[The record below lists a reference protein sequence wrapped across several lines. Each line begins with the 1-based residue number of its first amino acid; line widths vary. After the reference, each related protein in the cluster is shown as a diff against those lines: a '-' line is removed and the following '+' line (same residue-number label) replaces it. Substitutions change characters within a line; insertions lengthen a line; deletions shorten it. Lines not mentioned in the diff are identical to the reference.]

1 MEKQM
6 KGWKQLKYSDRI
18 RIEAWL
24 RAKISVQEIADMLHV
39 HRSTIYREI
48 KRGQYEHLNS
58 DYTVEKRYSPEIAQ
72 KHCDENLQVRGTQ
85 LKIGND
91 YKYAEYIEKKIIEEN
106 YSPEA
111 VLGELRVQNR
121 AKDFSVSI
129 CIRTLYN
136 YIDKGVFLNLTNKN
150 LPVKRNKKRGYKKVR
165 VQKRA
170 SVGTSI
176 EERPEYIK
184 DRKEFGHWEMDSVVG
199 KRGKSKNTF
208 LVLTER
214 KTRNEIIF
222 KLPDHS
228 ATEVVKAVDRLEIT
242 WGSMFSD
249 VFKTIT
255 VDNGTEFSYFNELER
270 SCTKPDEKRTKL
282 YYCHPYSSWERGS
295 NENNNKMVRRIVPK
309 GTNFD
314 SMTDDE
320 VLDMQIWING
330 YPRRIHDYHSAAELF
345 EKEIAKL
352 VS

>member
-222 KLPDHS
+222 KLTDHS

-270 SCTKPDEKRTKL
+270 SCTKPDEKRTKV

>member
-1 MEKQM
+1 M
-6 KGWKQLKYSDRI
+6 
-18 RIEAWL
+18 
-24 RAKISVQEIADMLHV
+24 
-39 HRSTIYREI
+39 
-48 KRGQYEHLNS
+48 
-58 DYTVEKRYSPEIAQ
+58 
-72 KHCDENLQVRGTQ
+72 
-85 LKIGND
+85 
-91 YKYAEYIEKKIIEEN
+91 
-106 YSPEA
+106 
-111 VLGELRVQNR
+111 GELRVQNR

-228 ATEVVKAVDRLEIT
+228 AAEVVKAVDRLEIT
-242 WGSMFSD
+242 WGSMFSN

-270 SCTKPDEKRTKL
+270 SCTKPNEKRTKV

-314 SMTDDE
+314 DMTDDE

-330 YPRRIHDYHSAAELF
+330 YPRRIHNYHSAAELF
-345 EKEIAKL
+345 EKELAKL

>member
-1 MEKQM
+1 M

-270 SCTKPDEKRTKL
+270 SCTKPDEKRTKV

>member
-121 AKDFSVSI
+121 AKDFSVSS

-270 SCTKPDEKRTKL
+270 SCTKPDEKRTKV

>member
-270 SCTKPDEKRTKL
+270 SCTKPDEKRTKV
-282 YYCHPYSSWERGS
+282 YYCHLYSSWERGS

>member
-1 MEKQM
+1 M

-255 VDNGTEFSYFNELER
+255 VDNGTEFSYFNELEW
-270 SCTKPDEKRTKL
+270 SCTKPDEKRTKV

>member
-255 VDNGTEFSYFNELER
+255 VDNGTEFSYFNELE
-270 SCTKPDEKRTKL
+270 PDEKRTKV

>member
-1 MEKQM
+1 M

-170 SVGTSI
+170 SIGTSI

-270 SCTKPDEKRTKL
+270 SCTKPDEKRTKV

>member
-1 MEKQM
+1 M
-6 KGWKQLKYSDRI
+6 KGWKQLKYNDRI
-18 RIEAWL
+18 RLEAWL
-24 RAKISVQEIADMLHV
+24 RAKISVQDIANMLHV

-58 DYTVEKRYSPEIAQ
+58 DYTVEMRYSPEIAQ
-72 KHCDENLQVRGTQ
+72 RRCDANLQVRGTQ

-91 YKYAEYIEKKIIEEN
+91 YKYAEYIENKIVKEN

-228 ATEVVKAVDRLEIT
+228 AAEVVKAVDRLEIT
-242 WGSMFSD
+242 WGSMFSN

-270 SCTKPDEKRTKL
+270 SCTKPNEKRTKV

-314 SMTDDE
+314 DMTDDE

-330 YPRRIHDYHSAAELF
+330 YPRRIHNYHSAAELF
-345 EKEIAKL
+345 EKELAKL

>member
-1 MEKQM
+1 M
-6 KGWKQLKYSDRI
+6 KGWKQLKYNDRI
-18 RIEAWL
+18 RLEAWL
-24 RAKISVQEIADMLHV
+24 RAKISVQDIANMLHV

-58 DYTVEKRYSPEIAQ
+58 DYTVEMRYSPEIAQ
-72 KHCDENLQVRGTQ
+72 RRCDENLQVRGTQ

-91 YKYAEYIEKKIIEEN
+91 YKYAEYIENKIVKEN

-228 ATEVVKAVDRLEIT
+228 AAEVVKAVDRLEIT
-242 WGSMFSD
+242 WGSMFSN

-270 SCTKPDEKRTKL
+270 SCTKPNEKRTKV

-314 SMTDDE
+314 DMTDDE

-330 YPRRIHDYHSAAELF
+330 YPRRIHNYHSAAELF
-345 EKEIAKL
+345 EKELAKL

>member
-270 SCTKPDEKRTKL
+270 SCTKPDEKRTKV

-295 NENNNKMVRRIVPK
+295 NDNNNKMVRRIVPK

>member
-1 MEKQM
+1 M

-24 RAKISVQEIADMLHV
+24 RAKISVQEIADMLHI

-270 SCTKPDEKRTKL
+270 SCTKPDEKRTKV

>member
-270 SCTKPDEKRTKL
+270 SCTKPDEKRTKV

>member
-85 LKIGND
+85 IKIGND

-270 SCTKPDEKRTKL
+270 SCTKPDEKRTKV

>member
-6 KGWKQLKYSDRI
+6 KGWKQLKYNDRI
-18 RIEAWL
+18 RLEAWL
-24 RAKISVQEIADMLHV
+24 RAKISVQDIANMLHV

-58 DYTVEKRYSPEIAQ
+58 DYTVEMRYSPEIAQ
-72 KHCDENLQVRGTQ
+72 RRCDANLQVRGTQ

-91 YKYAEYIEKKIIEEN
+91 YKYAEYIENKIVKEN

-228 ATEVVKAVDRLEIT
+228 AAEVVKAVDRLEIT
-242 WGSMFSD
+242 WGSMFSN

-270 SCTKPDEKRTKL
+270 SCTKPNEKRTKV

-314 SMTDDE
+314 DMTDDE

-330 YPRRIHDYHSAAELF
+330 YPRRIHNYHSAAELF
-345 EKEIAKL
+345 EKELAKL

>member
-6 KGWKQLKYSDRI
+6 KGWKQLKYNDRI
-18 RIEAWL
+18 RLEAWL
-24 RAKISVQEIADMLHV
+24 RAKISVQDIANMLHV

-58 DYTVEKRYSPEIAQ
+58 DYTVEMRYSPEIAQ
-72 KHCDENLQVRGTQ
+72 RRCDENLQVRGTQ

-91 YKYAEYIEKKIIEEN
+91 YKYAEYIENKIVKEN

-228 ATEVVKAVDRLEIT
+228 AAEVVKAVDRLEIT
-242 WGSMFSD
+242 WGSMFSN

-270 SCTKPDEKRTKL
+270 SCTKPNEKRTKV

-314 SMTDDE
+314 DMTDDE

-330 YPRRIHDYHSAAELF
+330 YPRRIHNYHSAAELF
-345 EKEIAKL
+345 EKELAKL

>member
-6 KGWKQLKYSDRI
+6 KGWKQLKYNDRI
-18 RIEAWL
+18 RLEAWL
-24 RAKISVQEIADMLHV
+24 RAKISVQDIANMLHV

-58 DYTVEKRYSPEIAQ
+58 DYTVEMRYSPEIAQ
-72 KHCDENLQVRGTQ
+72 RRCDENLQVRGTQ

-91 YKYAEYIEKKIIEEN
+91 YKYAEYIENKIVKEN

-228 ATEVVKAVDRLEIT
+228 AAEVVKAVDRLEIT
-242 WGSMFSD
+242 WGSMFSN

-270 SCTKPDEKRTKL
+270 SCTKPNEKRTKV

-309 GTNFD
+309 GTNFND
-314 SMTDDE
+314 MTDDE

-330 YPRRIHDYHSAAELF
+330 YPRRIHNYHSAAELF
-345 EKEIAKL
+345 EKELAKL

>member
-270 SCTKPDEKRTKL
+270 SCTKPDEKRTKV

-330 YPRRIHDYHSAAELF
+330 YPRRIHEYHSAAELF

>member
-6 KGWKQLKYSDRI
+6 KGWKQLKYNDRI
-18 RIEAWL
+18 RLEAWL
-24 RAKISVQEIADMLHV
+24 RAKISVQDITNMLHV

-58 DYTVEKRYSPEIAQ
+58 DYTVEMRYSPEIAQ
-72 KHCDENLQVRGTQ
+72 RRCDANLQVRGTQ

-91 YKYAEYIEKKIIEEN
+91 YKYAEYIENKIVKEN

-228 ATEVVKAVDRLEIT
+228 AAEVVKAVDRLEIT
-242 WGSMFSD
+242 WGSMFSN

-270 SCTKPDEKRTKL
+270 SCTKPNEKRTKV

-314 SMTDDE
+314 DMTDDE

-330 YPRRIHDYHSAAELF
+330 YPRRIHNYHSAAELF
-345 EKEIAKL
+345 EKELAKL

>member
-1 MEKQM
+1 M
-6 KGWKQLKYSDRI
+6 KGWKQLKYNDRI
-18 RIEAWL
+18 RLEAWL
-24 RAKISVQEIADMLHV
+24 RAKISVQDIANMLHV

-58 DYTVEKRYSPEIAQ
+58 DYTVEMRYSPEIAQ
-72 KHCDENLQVRGTQ
+72 RRCDENLQVRGTQ

-91 YKYAEYIEKKIIEEN
+91 YKYAEYIENKIVKEN

-270 SCTKPDEKRTKL
+270 SCTKPDEKRTKV

>member
-228 ATEVVKAVDRLEIT
+228 ATEVVKAVDCLEIT

-270 SCTKPDEKRTKL
+270 SCTKPDEKRTKV

>member
-136 YIDKGVFLNLTNKN
+136 YIDKGVFLNLANKN

-270 SCTKPDEKRTKL
+270 SCTKPDEKRTKV

>member
-24 RAKISVQEIADMLHV
+24 RAKISVQEIADMLHI

-270 SCTKPDEKRTKL
+270 SCTKPDEKRTKV

>member
-18 RIEAWL
+18 RIETWL

-270 SCTKPDEKRTKL
+270 SCTKPDEKRTKV

>member
-1 MEKQM
+1 MET
-6 KGWKQLKYSDRI
+6 KYLSC
-18 RIEAWL
+18 
-24 RAKISVQEIADMLHV
+24 
-39 HRSTIYREI
+39 
-48 KRGQYEHLNS
+48 
-58 DYTVEKRYSPEIAQ
+58 AQ
-72 KHCDENLQVRGTQ
+72 GIFLSS
-85 LKIGND
+85 
-91 YKYAEYIEKKIIEEN
+91 YIEKKIIEEN

-176 EERPEYIK
+176 EERPEYIR

-270 SCTKPDEKRTKL
+270 SCTKPDEKRTKV

>member
-1 MEKQM
+1 M

-270 SCTKPDEKRTKL
+270 SCTKPDEKRTKV

-352 VS
+352 IS

>member
-1 MEKQM
+1 M

-39 HRSTIYREI
+39 HRSTIYREL

-270 SCTKPDEKRTKL
+270 SCTKPDEKRTKV

>member
-242 WGSMFSD
+242 WGRMFSD

-270 SCTKPDEKRTKL
+270 SCTKPDEKRTKV

>member
-6 KGWKQLKYSDRI
+6 KGWKQLKYNDRI
-18 RIEAWL
+18 RLEAWL
-24 RAKISVQEIADMLHV
+24 RAKISVQDIANMLHV

-58 DYTVEKRYSPEIAQ
+58 DYTVEMRYSPEIAQ
-72 KHCDENLQVRGTQ
+72 RRCDANLQVRGTQ

-91 YKYAEYIEKKIIEEN
+91 YKYAEYIENKIVKEN

-176 EERPEYIK
+176 EERPEYIR

-270 SCTKPDEKRTKL
+270 SCTKPNEKRTKV

>member
-208 LVLTER
+208 LVLTKR

-270 SCTKPDEKRTKL
+270 SCTKPDEKRTKV

>member
-184 DRKEFGHWEMDSVVG
+184 DRKEFGHWGMDSVVG

-270 SCTKPDEKRTKL
+270 SCTKPDEKRTKV

-295 NENNNKMVRRIVPK
+295 NENNNKMGRRIVPK

>member
-165 VQKRA
+165 LQKRA

-270 SCTKPDEKRTKL
+270 SCTKPDEKRTKV

>member
-1 MEKQM
+1 M

-270 SCTKPDEKRTKL
+270 SCTKPDEKRTKV

-330 YPRRIHDYHSAAELF
+330 YPRRIHDWQYGSLF
-345 EKEIAKL
+345 
-352 VS
+352 VMQ

>member
-91 YKYAEYIEKKIIEEN
+91 YKYSEYIEKKIIEEN

-270 SCTKPDEKRTKL
+270 SCTKPDEKRTKV

>member
-255 VDNGTEFSYFNELER
+255 VDNGTEFSYFNELEW
-270 SCTKPDEKRTKL
+270 SCTKPDEKRTKV

>member
-1 MEKQM
+1 M
-6 KGWKQLKYSDRI
+6 KGWKQLKYNDRI
-18 RIEAWL
+18 RLEAWL
-24 RAKISVQEIADMLHV
+24 RAKISVQDIANMLHV

-58 DYTVEKRYSPEIAQ
+58 DYTVEMRYSPEIAQ
-72 KHCDENLQVRGTQ
+72 RRCDENLQVRGTQ

-91 YKYAEYIEKKIIEEN
+91 YKYAEYIENKIVKEN

-228 ATEVVKAVDRLEIT
+228 AAEVVKAVDRLEIT
-242 WGSMFSD
+242 WGSMFSN

-270 SCTKPDEKRTKL
+270 SCTKPNEKRTKV

-309 GTNFD
+309 GTNFND
-314 SMTDDE
+314 MTDDE

-330 YPRRIHDYHSAAELF
+330 YPRRIHNYHSAAELF
-345 EKEIAKL
+345 EKELAKL

>member
-91 YKYAEYIEKKIIEEN
+91 YKYAEYIEKKMIEEN

-270 SCTKPDEKRTKL
+270 SCTKPDEKRTKV

>member
-176 EERPEYIK
+176 EERPEYIR

-270 SCTKPDEKRTKL
+270 SCTKPDEKRTKV

>member
-1 MEKQM
+1 
-6 KGWKQLKYSDRI
+6 
-18 RIEAWL
+18 
-24 RAKISVQEIADMLHV
+24 MLHV

-199 KRGKSKNTF
+199 KRGKSKNTL

-228 ATEVVKAVDRLEIT
+228 AAEVVKAVDRLEIT
-242 WGSMFSD
+242 WGSMFSN

-270 SCTKPDEKRTKL
+270 SCTKPDEKRTRV

-314 SMTDDE
+314 DMTDDE

-345 EKEIAKL
+345 EKEISKL